1 MTIKNAMILAAG
13 IGSRMRPLT
22 LSTPKPLLKI
32 GDKNLLERAINLLIL
47 HGVKKLV
54 INTHYLSEKIE
65 KFVHNQN
72 FKIKIKISNESKEL
86 LDTGGGILNATKEF
100 EDEPFFVLNPDT
112 LWSTPYLK
120 EIQNLEKLFYEKN
133 KASLL
138 LVDKNLSEDKSFLG
152 DFNLEKNS
160 LIKRDK
166 DNKFIFTGL
175 QVLKRNNFSEFE
187 NNRIFS
193 MNKVWDKL
201 ILSKNLVGLQSKIK
215 FFHLNTKKSYD
226 SIKNIQIID

>member
-1 MTIKNAMILAAG
+1 M
-13 IGSRMRPLT
+13 
-22 LSTPKPLLKI
+22 
-32 GDKNLLERAINLLIL
+32 
-47 HGVKKLV
+47 
-54 INTHYLSEKIE
+54 
-65 KFVHNQN
+65 
-72 FKIKIKISNESKEL
+72 
-86 LDTGGGILNATKEF
+86 
-100 EDEPFFVLNPDT
+100 LNPDT

-138 LVDKNLSEDKSFLG
+138 LVDKNLSEDKSFQG

-166 DNKFIFTGL
+166 ENKFIFTGL

-201 ILSKNLVGLQSKIK
+201 ILSNELSGFKSNIDFLHVSTLKVYKSLLEKI
-215 FFHLNTKKSYD
+215 
-226 SIKNIQIID
+226 